1 MNILS
6 GLALCFGSVYLLT
19 KFIKNIHKIN
29 IEIMGGGVII
39 LILLSVFIFG
49 LIVIFNNLK

>member
-6 GLALCFGSVYLLT
+6 GLILCFGSVYLFM
-19 KFIKNIHKIN
+19 KFIKNIHKVD
-29 IEIMGGGVII
+29 IEIIGGGVII

-49 LIVIFNNLK
+49 LITIFNNLK